1 MQNAAAAKTLTQ
13 IRKMLCLPS
22 TSGNPYQSLL
32 YSQLPP
38 GFESEFAGPA
48 GLERLDAGDFSVVH
62 IHWDDRMFGRSDD
75 ARTNEAD
82 LDAGLATLRQFKKN
96 GGRIVWTIHND
107 APHKARDLDTFQRG
121 RRELS
126 TLADAIHVHAEHAAD
141 HMVSTY
147 GAARNKLHVIP
158 HPSYLGAYE
167 PAARTLLRKL
177 PKADTRQFLFFGM
190 FRGPKG
196 IHAIADVAG
205 KLTKRTVPY
214 HLRMYGKAFS
224 SQARML
230 RGLDANPNVDL
241 RTDRIPDDDIP
252 GIFGASHVFLAPY
265 QSLFTS
271 GSVMLA
277 LTFGLPIIG
286 PNIRELRETTP
297 EACHDLL
304 YDPASPRGLIRSML
318 QFIDM
323 SDTDLRKLRKACFD
337 FAKDRAPDKIGTEIA
352 KPLLGD

>member
-1 MQNAAAAKTLTQ
+1 MQNAAVAKPLTENG
-13 IRKMLCLPS
+13 KMLCLPA
-22 TSGNPYQSLL
+22 TAGNPYQALL
-32 YSQLPP
+32 YSQIPSD
-38 GFESEFAGPA
+38 FDCEYAGPGA
-48 GLERLDAGDFSVVH
+48 LDRLKTEDFSVVH
-62 IHWDDRMFGRSDD
+62 IHWDDRMFGRSEDIS
-75 ARTNEAD
+75 ANEAD
-82 LDAGLATLRQFKKN
+82 LDAALKTLRRFKAG

-107 APHKARDLDTFQRG
+107 APHKTLDLDTFQRG
-121 RRELS
+121 RHELS
-126 TLADAIHVHAEHAAD
+126 KLADAIHVHADHAAD
-141 HMVSTY
+141 HMVSAY
-147 GAARNKLHVIP
+147 GAARSKLHVIP

-167 PAARTLLRKL
+167 PAKTTTARRLA
-177 PKADTRQFLFFGM
+177 KADKRQFLFFGM

-196 IHAIADVAG
+196 VHSIASVAG
-205 KLTKRTVPY
+205 KLTKRDVPY

-224 SQARML
+224 SQTRLL
-230 RGLDANPNVDL
+230 RFLEANRNVDL
-241 RTDRIPDDDIP
+241 RTDRIPDEEIP

-265 QSLFTS
+265 QSMFTS

-318 QFIDM
+318 QFIEM

-352 KPLLGD
+352 KLLTQ